1 MSNATLRHATGA
13 TGHRWRQTIR
23 DEWKGNTMTDTMTW
37 DLAAAQKPVPDEKG
51 FVELPHL
58 KRHVDLLAELERQQ
72 LELGA
77 RIEEQKRIIQAGIR
91 DCGATGITINGVRRH
106 TFKKNAPPQ
115 WAKFREDYRAIH
127 DAYLV
132 PSQKLDTTSLLRDHP
147 NLVQQYVG
155 YSFHTV
161 TKKGA

>member
-72 LELGA
+72 RELAA

-91 DCGATGITINGVRRH
+91 DCGATGLMIDGVARH

-115 WAKFREDYRAIH
+115 WARFREDHPAICE
-127 DAYLV
+127 AYMV
-132 PSQKLDTTSLLRDHP
+132 PGRMLDTAALLKHHP
-147 NLVQQYVG
+147 HLVQQYVG